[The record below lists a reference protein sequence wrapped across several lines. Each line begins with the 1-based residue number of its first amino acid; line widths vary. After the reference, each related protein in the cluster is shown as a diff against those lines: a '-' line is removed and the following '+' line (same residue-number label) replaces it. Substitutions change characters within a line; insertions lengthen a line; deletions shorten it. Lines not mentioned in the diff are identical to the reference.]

1 MPWVVRL
8 RFLLLESV
16 ATNWLLLHVLQGS
29 HQRQVRADLKT
40 QKTRAAPPSRRVQ
53 MVLMM
58 RHGRLH
64 HNRHRRRTS
73 YSKRSRASTSS
84 SLRCTVRSPRAP
96 RFLSSRVTATHAGC
110 LRSPRAAQNF
120 RRARIRVRGR
130 TVALLLLLMRER
142 RRVVVVVAVPAR
154 CGGTRRTIA
163 RSRRRLCVRGW
174 VCYSL
179 ASRRSVS
186 VTS

>member
-8 RFLLLESV
+8 CFLLLESV
-16 ATNWLLLHVLQGS
+16 ATNWLVL
-29 HQRQVRADLKT
+29 A
-40 QKTRAAPPSRRVQ
+40 
-53 MVLMM
+53 
-58 RHGRLH
+58 
-64 HNRHRRRTS
+64 
-73 YSKRSRASTSS
+73 SS
-84 SLRCTVRSPRAP
+84 SGITPKAGADGPENAENPGSAAVPENANAVDDALRSPPPQPAP
-96 RFLSSRVTATHAGC
+96 EKNVLFEAVTSLEEQLTALHAALPPRTAFLRFSGHSTHAGC
-110 LRSPRAAQNF
+110 LRSPRAAQSF

-142 RRVVVVVAVPAR
+142 RQVVVAVSAR
-154 CGGTRRTIA
+154 CGGTRRMIA

-179 ASRRSVS
+179 ASRCSVI